1 MKFKLHIILSA
12 IILLGSN
19 VTFGQIDSI
28 QNEIVYNWKL
38 NPYDLNLERVDVD
51 TSLFLFH
58 NYNPL
63 LKNTITTNY
72 LGNMGSP
79 ALLNIYTDRKR
90 YETGFIFSEPYGV
103 YFHLPKDQLYY
114 NTKRQFTIIDY
125 SNTGPKDES
134 EQLLGILHTQNVNK
148 DFNVGVDYNMISS
161 DGRYFNQQIRQ
172 NNITLFSSFK
182 HKGYR
187 VHTNY
192 NLNRV
197 KAQENGGIDS
207 LWYVGADEYR
217 NRRNIPVKLDDAG
230 SHVLATNFY
239 LAQEYEFGKKK
250 VEVKITEKKEAQ
262 PKGEKKKNLQPGI
275 NNKNGLNKKDEKNMN
290 QGDSLIITDTIP
302 VYYDTTYVETIEFSG
317 FSVSHELSY
326 NRNVRKYFDE
336 TLTDSFYNEMNLY
349 MNELKTNDQVYQKDW
364 GNKLSL
370 NYKRSDK
377 LSVRLSYYNEH
388 IGYLYKIVPDT
399 VITETSEGVQDTI
412 VKKEKSKDFY
422 NNSVSFYLKGLLFNH
437 ILWEGY
443 GEYFFSGY
451 KEDNTNAEVRLAY
464 KFGHNELGLKTNY
477 QNEYPDYLYRNYS
490 SNHFQWNNSSL
501 KSSVEWKARVY
512 YENQKFNF
520 NTNLSYIQISN
531 YLFLDNQTN
540 VSQYTDNLKIYSGEI
555 YKKISL
561 GPIRS
566 VTRFVYQKTTNDS
579 IMSLPEYNLY
589 QSLFYERLSKFKN
602 TGGELLWQVGID
614 YRFASKYKADAYMPV
629 LGLFH
634 RQYELEQEAF
644 NRFDIFINL
653 TIKKVRLYFKYS
665 YINSA
670 LSEKYYF
677 NSPFYPSP
685 EPAFQ
690 FGLTWMFYN

>member
-250 VEVKITEKKEAQ
+250 VEVKITEKKKHN
-262 PKGEKKKNLQPGI
+262 PK
-275 NNKNGLNKKDEKNMN
+275 
-290 QGDSLIITDTIP
+290 
-302 VYYDTTYVETIEFSG
+302 
-317 FSVSHELSY
+317 
-326 NRNVRKYFDE
+326 
-336 TLTDSFYNEMNLY
+336 
-349 MNELKTNDQVYQKDW
+349 
-364 GNKLSL
+364 
-370 NYKRSDK
+370 
-377 LSVRLSYYNEH
+377 
-388 IGYLYKIVPDT
+388 
-399 VITETSEGVQDTI
+399 
-412 VKKEKSKDFY
+412 VKKRRIC
-422 NNSVSFYLKGLLFNH
+422 N
-437 ILWEGY
+437 
-443 GEYFFSGY
+443 
-451 KEDNTNAEVRLAY
+451 LA
-464 KFGHNELGLKTNY
+464 
-477 QNEYPDYLYRNYS
+477 
-490 SNHFQWNNSSL
+490 
-501 KSSVEWKARVY
+501 
-512 YENQKFNF
+512 
-520 NTNLSYIQISN
+520 
-531 YLFLDNQTN
+531 
-540 VSQYTDNLKIYSGEI
+540 
-555 YKKISL
+555 
-561 GPIRS
+561 
-566 VTRFVYQKTTNDS
+566 S
-579 IMSLPEYNLY
+579 I
-589 QSLFYERLSKFKN
+589 
-602 TGGELLWQVGID
+602 
-614 YRFASKYKADAYMPV
+614 
-629 LGLFH
+629 
-634 RQYELEQEAF
+634 
-644 NRFDIFINL
+644 
-653 TIKKVRLYFKYS
+653 IKMV
-665 YINSA
+665 
-670 LSEKYYF
+670 
-677 NSPFYPSP
+677 
-685 EPAFQ
+685 
-690 FGLTWMFYN
+690 